1 VNGIQIAG
9 LHWNQMPAQIVNR
22 TLAKATRSVPGLRRI
37 PVLKLLAIAEVAML
51 ARDHLTRL
59 DQHERRRLVELV
71 RLGRGRKRNLTP
83 REREELGDL
92 VAKTELRLFVGSAA
106 DKLSPVPIP
115 PRLFQGPRKK
125 RP

>member
-1 VNGIQIAG
+1 
-9 LHWNQMPAQIVNR
+9 MPAQIVNR
-22 TLAKATRSVPGLRRI
+22 TIAKATRSVPGLRRL
-37 PVLKLLAIAEVAML
+37 PVLKLLAIAEIAML
-51 ARDHLTRL
+51 AREHVTRL

-115 PRLFQGPRKK
+115 QRLFGGPKK
-125 RP
+125 SR